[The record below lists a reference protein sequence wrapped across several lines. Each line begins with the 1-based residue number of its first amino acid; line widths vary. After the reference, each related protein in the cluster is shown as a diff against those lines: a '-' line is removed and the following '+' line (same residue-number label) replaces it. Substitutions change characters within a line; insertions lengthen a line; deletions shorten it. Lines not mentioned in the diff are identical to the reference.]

1 MFVPH
6 RGSSVPHSDGGG
18 EDGLNDGR
26 VKLHHHLGRQLGL
39 FQLQQKV
46 HPLLGLF
53 DQGADG
59 WLPPKV
65 MCDGGSEEAKG
76 VHSGDGGVRQDE
88 GERWGCDFP
97 EVYNHLHCLLSI
109 ELQVVAAAPVHQPF
123 HLPPVGGLITVR
135 DEPDEGGVVRKLDQL
150 NGVMA
155 RGAAV
160 CLQGEEQRRKYTALW
175 RSCANYLNG
184 GTILPQP
191 HALPSV
197 RQEVSDPPAGGV
209 EYVERRE
216 LVLEQSRED
225 GVERRAEVH
234 KQDPGVGSGGV
245 QVLQDEV
252 EGQVDGV
259 VYRPI
264 SSVCELQ
271 RVQEGG

>member
-1 MFVPH
+1 GKRLKKSVTRVRRVSCYPTCTPPSSGDVQVLERWKAAANHLLSRAHNALQSMFVPH

-39 FQLQQKV
+39 FQLPQKV

-65 MCDGGSEEAKG
+65 MCDGGSEEAEG

-97 EVYNHLHCLLSI
+97 EVHNHLHCLLSI

-135 DEPDEGGVVRKLDQL
+135 DEPDEGGVVRKLDQF

-160 CLQGEEQRRKYTALW
+160 CVQGEEQRRKYTAL
-175 RSCANYLNG
+175 
-184 GTILPQP
+184 
-191 HALPSV
+191 
-197 RQEVSDPPAGGV
+197 
-209 EYVERRE
+209 
-216 LVLEQSRED
+216 
-225 GVERRAEVH
+225 
-234 KQDPGVGSGGV
+234 
-245 QVLQDEV
+245 
-252 EGQVDGV
+252 
-259 VYRPI
+259 
-264 SSVCELQ
+264 
-271 RVQEGG
+271 